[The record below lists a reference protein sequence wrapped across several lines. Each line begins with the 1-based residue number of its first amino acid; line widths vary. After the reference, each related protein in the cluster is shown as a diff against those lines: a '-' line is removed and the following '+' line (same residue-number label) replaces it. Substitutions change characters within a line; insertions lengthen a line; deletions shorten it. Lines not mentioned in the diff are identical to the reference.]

1 MSRNTFLNRKP
12 WSCSLLL
19 SGSIILVPFLFGC
32 GAGSGVSVTGGT
44 PADQASILEALDAD
58 PFFVDS
64 ATETNED
71 EEAAAAAQA
80 LVYDGQVP
88 LETLSTESGI
98 AQLPRFWWRGNLER
112 LGRSIEIHI
121 ANGVA
126 DVKVSHDIAGTFFI
140 ADEVDDVLVLWG
152 KPFEDLVTRYAQFI
166 KKPWGW
172 VLTAISPVEFALSER
187 DRQSVFID
195 SLRAYADSQ
204 LIWEATAPSTLYT
217 VTAGLPIFSSGDE
230 VRVEATVLNTS
241 GSGWE
246 PSLFVFLH
254 RPGPGIAGRR
264 TRDIMF
270 DDGTNGDL
278 TPGDGIYTRLYSIGP
293 CRGRHFAA
301 VDVIDAATFM
311 ELETSYNSGAW
322 GMPYI
327 VE

>member
-1 MSRNTFLNRKP
+1 MGRNMFLNRKA

-32 GAGSGVSVTGGT
+32 GTGSGVSVSGGT
-44 PADQASILEALDAD
+44 AADQAAILEALDAD

-64 ATETNED
+64 ATQTNVD
-71 EEAAAAAQA
+71 EEAFAASPAQ
-80 LVYDGQVP
+80 VYDGQVP
-88 LETLSTESGI
+88 LEALSTEPWI
-98 AQLPRFWWRGNLER
+98 AELPRFWWRGNLER

-126 DVKVSHDIAGTFFI
+126 DVKVSHEIAGTFFI

-246 PSLFVFLH
+246 PPLFVFLH

-270 DDGTNGDL
+270 DDGTNGDRI
-278 TPGDGIYTRLYSIGP
+278 PGDGIYTRLYTIGP

-301 VDVIDAATFM
+301 VDVIDAATFT
-311 ELETSYNSGAW
+311 ELQTPYDSGAW